1 MSRKVKEFYERR
13 VEFESGKRGK
23 RYVRGENKK
32 LKTLL
37 RMLRNESC
45 KVVLELGLSLI
56 HISEPTRPY

>member
-13 VEFESGKRGK
+13 
-23 RYVRGENKK
+23 YVRGDNKK

-45 KVVLELGLSLI
+45 RVVLEVGCGREL
-56 HISEPTRPY
+56 

>member
-13 VEFESGKRGK
+13 GEFERGKRGR
-23 RYVRGENKK
+23 RYVRGDNKK

-45 KVVLELGLSLI
+45 RVVLEVGCGREL
-56 HISEPTRPY
+56 

>member
-13 VEFESGKRGK
+13 GEFERGKRGR
-23 RYVRGENKK
+23 RYVREENKK

-45 KVVLELGLSLI
+45 KVVLEVGCGREL
-56 HISEPTRPY
+56 